1 MIAADVTD
9 AAAAAATAVAPATD
23 LRVRSSRTEPGRLS
37 TEPGRLSTELAWLST
52 EAAVRPS
59 AEAAGLAMEPAVR
72 LSAEAAG
79 LARRRPKRLRPGS
92 RVAVVAPSGRNDA
105 DLVAAGCAVL
115 TGWGLEV
122 EVAPHALASHPDLS
136 YLAGNDT
143 GRAADLQQAWLDP
156 RIEAVVCARG
166 GYGAQRI
173 ADQLDWTAM
182 AEVPPKIFTG
192 FSDITALHEAF
203 ALRLGVTTLHAPNI
217 GAASFV
223 QFPEAQES
231 LRRALFEPDRLV
243 LSPGD
248 THCLVSGRSA
258 GLTAGGNLSLLVA
271 GLGTADSRQPA
282 TSGRTQPAASAGS
295 QPAASAGGQPAVS
308 GGGFAGCILLLED
321 VREECYRLDRML
333 TQLLRSGALDGVAGV
348 ALGTWTECGEPEA
361 VRQVMQDRLGG
372 LGVPVVWGMG
382 FGHIAP
388 QPTVPLGVPAELDAD
403 NGTLTFLEPAV
414 A

>member
-37 TEPGRLSTELAWLST
+37 TELAWPST
-52 EAAVRPS
+52 EAAGGPS
-59 AEAAGLAMEPAVR
+59 AEGAGLAMEPAVR
-72 LSAEAAG
+72 LSAEATG

-248 THCLVSGRSA
+248 TDCLVSGRSA

>member
-1 MIAADVTD
+1 M
-9 AAAAAATAVAPATD
+9 
-23 LRVRSSRTEPGRLS
+23 SRGR
-37 TEPGRLSTELAWLST
+37 PD
-52 EAAVRPS
+52 
-59 AEAAGLAMEPAVR
+59 
-72 LSAEAAG
+72 
-79 LARRRPKRLRPGS
+79 RLRPERLRPERLRAGS

-122 EVAPHALASHPDLS
+122 EVAPQALASHPDLS
-136 YLAGNDT
+136 YLAGNDAD
-143 GRAADLQQAWLDP
+143 RAADLQRAWLDP

-173 ADQLDWTAM
+173 ADRLDWAAM
-182 AEVPPKIFTG
+182 AAVPPKIFTG

-217 GAASFV
+217 GAASFAEY
-223 QFPEAQES
+223 PEAQES
-231 LRRALFEPDRLV
+231 LRRALFEPDRFM
-243 LSPGD
+243 LSSGGAD
-248 THCLVSGRSA
+248 CLVGGRA
-258 GLTAGGNLSLLVA
+258 TGLTAGGNLTMLVA
-271 GLGTADSRQPA
+271 GLGTADGRQPA
-282 TSGRTQPAASAGS
+282 VSLDGQPAASGD
-295 QPAASAGGQPAVS
+295 GQPTAP

-372 LGVPVVWGMG
+372 LGVPVAWDMG
-382 FGHIAP
+382 FGHTAP
-388 QPTVPLGVPAELDAD
+388 QPTIPLGVPAELDAD

-414 A
+414 V

>member
-1 MIAADVTD
+1 MIAAD
-9 AAAAAATAVAPATD
+9 ATD

-52 EAAVRPS
+52 EAAGGPSAEAAGLAMEPAVRLS

-136 YLAGNDT
+136 YLAGNDA
-143 GRAADLQQAWLDP
+143 GRAADLQRAWLDP

-248 THCLVSGRSA
+248 TDCLVSGRSA

-348 ALGTWTECGEPEA
+348 ALGTWTECGE
-361 VRQVMQDRLGG
+361 
-372 LGVPVVWGMG
+372 
-382 FGHIAP
+382 
-388 QPTVPLGVPAELDAD
+388 
-403 NGTLTFLEPAV
+403 
-414 A
+414 

>member
-9 AAAAAATAVAPATD
+9 AAAVAAAVATAVD

-136 YLAGNDT
+136 YLAGNDA
-143 GRAADLQQAWLDP
+143 GRAADLQRAWLDP

-248 THCLVSGRSA
+248 TDCLVSGRSA

-282 TSGRTQPAASAGS
+282 TSGRT